1 MATLTRKQREIQQR
15 EERILEIARTMVLE
29 GGYIGLNMDRIAQE
43 LEYSKGTIYQHFS
56 NKEDIL
62 VALAVSTMERR
73 IGLFNR
79 AVEFK
84 GHPREKLC
92 AIGFASR
99 LFFER
104 YPEFFQ
110 VEQLIRS
117 TSLWEKTSQARQ
129 MAMQT
134 CETACVSTVGRVIYE
149 AIDVGDLLLPAE
161 ITPEELVFGLWSMH
175 FGAFTIL
182 ATSNHAS
189 LGQLGIVQP
198 HDAIH
203 HNIQMMLDGYQW
215 RPLSTEHDYQQ
226 TLARIQAE
234 VFPDEG

>member
-1 MATLTRKQREIQQR
+1 MAILSRKQREIQQR
-15 EERILEIARTMVLE
+15 EERILEIARKMVLD

-62 VALAVSTMERR
+62 IALAVSTMERR

-79 AVEFK
+79 AIQLQ
-84 GHPREKLC
+84 GRPREKLC
-92 AIGFASR
+92 AIGYASR

-129 MAMQT
+129 TAMQM
-134 CETACVSTVGRVIYE
+134 CENACVSTVGKVIYE
-149 AIDVGDLLLPAE
+149 AIDLGDLVLPAGL
-161 ITPEELVFGLWSMH
+161 TPEEMVFGLWSIH

-215 RPLSTEHDYQQ
+215 RPLTNEHDYQQ